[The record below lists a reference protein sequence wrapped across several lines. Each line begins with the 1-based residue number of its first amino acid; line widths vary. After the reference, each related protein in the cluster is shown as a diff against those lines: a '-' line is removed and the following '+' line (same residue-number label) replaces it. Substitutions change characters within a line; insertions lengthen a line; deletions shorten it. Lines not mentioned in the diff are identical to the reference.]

1 MGEEAIIKKYKGSVE
16 DAYMVTVL
24 LANFK
29 DLTVAPG
36 EQKSHETCA
45 HTDCSYRNV

>member
-24 LANFK
+24 LATSKN
-29 DLTVAPG
+29 LLVAPG
-36 EQKSHETCA
+36 KQKSHGTCA